1 MKNIPGTLK
10 QSSLKK
16 FKKIFMELAPVADPN
31 MKIGNKYSYNFVTT
45 KF

>member
-10 QSSLKK
+10 QSSSKNFKK
-16 FKKIFMELAPVADPN
+16 FFMELTPVADPN
-31 MKIGNKYSYNFVTT
+31 MKIGNKYSNNFVTT